1 MVQPVPSKPRRL
13 FARNRLSAS
22 SRSTLFQL
30 GLTSAPWCMRADNK
44 MLVVKKTEL
53 MSNFIVVVVFKL
65 LLLF

>member
-1 MVQPVPSKPRRL
+1 
-13 FARNRLSAS
+13 
-22 SRSTLFQL
+22 
-30 GLTSAPWCMRADNK
+30 MRADNK